1 MLKHVPESSIGR
13 ADSLSKHPDQQVEI
27 ERDNEDRVL
36 VKKEWL
42 EVKATQV
49 TEVVIKGV
57 DLLKKIRK
65 SETKDDEVVKAI
77 EEMK

>member
-1 MLKHVPESSIGR
+1 
-13 ADSLSKHPDQQVEI
+13 
-27 ERDNEDRVL
+27 

>member
-13 ADSLSKHPDQQVEI
+13 ADSLSKHPDWQVEI

-65 SETKDDEVVKAI
+65 SETKDDQVVKAI